1 MWDLPGPGLNLCPL
15 LAGTYPLDHQES
27 PHVFTE
33 SRFLRTNR
41 AGHAAHNTRDSVWS
55 SKKKTKG
62 NYTGYGGWGVVEI
75 SLGNGTS
82 DANH

>member
-1 MWDLPGPGLNLCPL
+1 M
-15 LAGTYPLDHQES
+15 
-27 PHVFTE
+27 FTE

-75 SLGNGTS
+75 SLGKGTS